1 MKPVCIFTV
10 PFCVSPKRKSYYC
23 GHLHYRYCGCRL
35 VPVPVFSKEVLKWF
49 PYQKT
54 GRILLLMSFVRL
66 FFFCFIA
73 IAIVYYLCLINNI
86 NCMLQIK
93 VCFDAVAVLQKMVQ
107 AMYLLKGLGLY
118 LIILKKNGAC
128 FTVFLVDVLRKRQVE
143 SSLLLFA

>member
-1 MKPVCIFTV
+1 
-10 PFCVSPKRKSYYC
+10 
-23 GHLHYRYCGCRL
+23 
-35 VPVPVFSKEVLKWF
+35 
-49 PYQKT
+49 
-54 GRILLLMSFVRL
+54 
-66 FFFCFIA
+66 
-73 IAIVYYLCLINNI
+73 
-86 NCMLQIK
+86 MLQIK